1 MGVARDRHGR
11 LAVSTRSAV
20 VSTKI
25 SKGARR
31 YLLALYTP
39 GVPCT
44 LTLYNRVSNA
54 AKQAA
59 RSLKRLESAI
69 RGDVII
75 VGPASSSVH
84 DQMLARWNRSAS
96 TPSGK
101 VTP

>member
-1 MGVARDRHGR
+1 V
-11 LAVSTRSAV
+11 
-20 VSTKI
+20 TKI
-25 SKGARR
+25 SRGQRAH
-31 YLLALYTP
+31 LLSLYTP
-39 GVPCT
+39 PGTIT
-44 LTLYNRVSNA
+44 LMLRNRVIGP